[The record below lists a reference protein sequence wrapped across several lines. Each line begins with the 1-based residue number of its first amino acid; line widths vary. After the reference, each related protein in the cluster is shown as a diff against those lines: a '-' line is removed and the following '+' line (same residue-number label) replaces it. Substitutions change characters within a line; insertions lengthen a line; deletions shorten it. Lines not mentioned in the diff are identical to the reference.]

1 MELGSFL
8 LLKDLSK
15 MNSNF
20 TQISIPQPS
29 QRVSTGNTTLT
40 KIKYSPSKVY
50 NPIKSDMTY
59 NYVISKPM
67 VAVIAII
74 YIDIYI

>member
-1 MELGSFL
+1 
-8 LLKDLSK
+8 

-20 TQISIPQPS
+20 TQISIPQKS
-29 QRVSTGNTTLT
+29 QRVSTGN
-40 KIKYSPSKVY
+40 KEVKYSPSEVY

-67 VAVIAII
+67 VVVMQS
-74 YIDIYI
+74 YI